1 MNAPALG
8 RFLTLEGGEGAGKSS
23 LAKALA
29 AALARPGCRVI
40 TTREPGG
47 TPSADRI
54 RQILVREEG
63 QSLAPLTEA
72 LLFTAARHEHVRQVI
87 APALAC
93 GDWVICDRYLDST
106 RAYQAAAGGL
116 GPQVCEALRD
126 MIAAPRPD
134 LTLLLDVTPETGLAR
149 SLGRAAGED
158 RFENRDMRFHASV
171 RAAFLQIAAEE
182 PGRVIVINADQPGQ
196 AVLAHA
202 LSSLRA
208 HGWL

>member
-23 LAKALA
+23 LAKALS
-29 AALARPGCRVI
+29 AALAGPERQVI

-47 TPSADRI
+47 TPSADAI
-54 RQILVREEG
+54 RQILVRDEG

-72 LLFTAARHEHVRQVI
+72 LLFTAARNEHIRQVI
-87 APALAC
+87 APALAR

-116 GPQVCEALRD
+116 GPQVCEALAR

-134 LTLLLDVTPETGLAR
+134 LTLLLDVAPETGLAR
-149 SLGRAAGED
+149 SVGRARGED
-158 RFENRDMRFHASV
+158 RFEKRDLAFHAAV
-171 RAAFLQIAAEE
+171 RAAFLEIAAEE
-182 PGRVIVINADQPGQ
+182 PGRMTVIAAEQPAHGVLEQ
-196 AVLAHA
+196 ALA
-202 LSSLRA
+202 SLRLR
-208 HGWL
+208 GWL